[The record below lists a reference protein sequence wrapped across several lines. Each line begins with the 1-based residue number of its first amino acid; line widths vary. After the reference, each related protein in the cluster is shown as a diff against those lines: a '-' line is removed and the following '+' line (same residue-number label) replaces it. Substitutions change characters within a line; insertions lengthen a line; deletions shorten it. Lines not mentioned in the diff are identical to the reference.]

1 MEVGVKEE
9 KEGVLSCGERRRL
22 GLWPPSMVS
31 RSSRGEARAAR
42 RGECARVVLTAAR
55 RSRRE
60 QQRARW
66 SRRLALRDP
75 RASAGRAAPSVKA
88 AAPYGEAAFAGALD
102 FAGCGE
108 GDDRRP
114 SSSSHPLG
122 RDPAGQAR
130 PSRADGKLPRARLC
144 HHSGRAP
151 GGRPTPG
158 PRAGGSGAGL
168 PARHASPGRLRR
180 DGHGAIATGRRARGR
195 IAAHS
200 SPPRSRLR
208 GRGQGWE

>member
-1 MEVGVKEE
+1 MEVGAEEE

-22 GLWPPSMVS
+22 GLWPPTMAS

-42 RGECARVVLTAAR
+42 RGECARVALTAAR
-55 RSRRE
+55 RSRRKR
-60 QQRARW
+60 QRARW

-88 AAPYGEAAFAGALD
+88 AAPYGEAAFAGAPA

-130 PSRADGKLPRARLC
+130 PSRAGGNSPRARLR
-144 HHSGRAP
+144 HHSGRAL
-151 GGRPTPG
+151 GRRPTPG
-158 PRAGGSGAGL
+158 PRAGGAGAEL
-168 PARHASPGRLRR
+168 SARRASPERLRR
-180 DGHGAIATGRRARGR
+180 DGHGAIATRRRARGR
-195 IAAHS
+195 IAVHS
-200 SPPRSRLR
+200 SPPRSRSR
-208 GRGQGWE
+208 GRGQGWG